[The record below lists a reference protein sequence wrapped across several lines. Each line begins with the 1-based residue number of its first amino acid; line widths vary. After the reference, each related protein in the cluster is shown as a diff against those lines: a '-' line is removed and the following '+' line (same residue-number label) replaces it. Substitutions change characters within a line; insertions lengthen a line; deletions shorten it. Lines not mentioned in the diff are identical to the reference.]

1 MEHEG
6 KCMPGG
12 VVAHCVVSIL
22 TSVGGQWEAMEG
34 YLPTGV
40 DV

>member
-1 MEHEG
+1 
-6 KCMPGG
+6 MPGG
-12 VVAHCVVSIL
+12 GVAHGVVSSIL